1 MSKIIASTIAGLNGA
16 PTFTNGVNVTGI
28 ATVTTLSATTL
39 NVTGIATVTTLNAT
53 TLSATTITATNY
65 TGIPATSDWRDGSLF

>member
-1 MSKIIASTIAGLNGA
+1 MSKIIASTITGLSGA

-39 NVTGIATVTTLNAT
+39 SATTLSAT

>member
-1 MSKIIASTIAGLNGA
+1 MSKIVASTITGLNGA

-28 ATVTTLSATTL
+28 ATVTTLS
-39 NVTGIATVTTLNAT
+39 AT

>member
-1 MSKIIASTIAGLNGA
+1 MSKIIASTITGLSGA

-39 NVTGIATVTTLNAT
+39 
-53 TLSATTITATNY
+53 SATTITATNY
-65 TGIPATSDWRDGSLF
+65 TGIPVSSDWRDASLF

>member
-1 MSKIIASTIAGLNGA
+1 MSKIIASTITGLNGA
-16 PTFTNGVNVTGI
+16 PTFINGVNVTGI
-28 ATVTTLSATTL
+28 ATV
-39 NVTGIATVTTLNAT
+39 T

>member
-1 MSKIIASTIAGLNGA
+1 MSKIVASTITGLNGA

-28 ATVTTLSATTL
+28 ATV
-39 NVTGIATVTTLNAT
+39 T

>member
-1 MSKIIASTIAGLNGA
+1 MSKIIASTIAGLSGAA
-16 PTFTNGVNVTGI
+16 PTFINGVNVTGI
-28 ATVTTLSATTL
+28 ATV
-39 NVTGIATVTTLNAT
+39 T

>member
-1 MSKIIASTIAGLNGA
+1 MSKIIASTIAGLSGAA

-28 ATVTTLSATTL
+28 ATVTTL
-39 NVTGIATVTTLNAT
+39 N
-53 TLSATTITATNY
+53 ATTITATNY

>member
-1 MSKIIASTIAGLNGA
+1 MSKIIASTITGLSGA

-28 ATVTTLSATTL
+28 ATVTTLSA
-39 NVTGIATVTTLNAT
+39 TTLNAT